1 MSDLKFTIIVP
12 TRERSDTLKHTI
24 KSVLAQDYSNFTV
37 LVSDNAS
44 EDDTAAVVASFND
57 PRVQY
62 VNTGTRVSMSE
73 NWEFA
78 LSHVNDGW
86 VTIIGDDDGLI
97 PGCLKKVSDI
107 AKSFNT
113 RAVRSNGCFYTWPSL
128 RNSEYGKL
136 GIRFKP
142 GCEIRR
148 TSSMLQNVLDG
159 KKSYTE
165 LPMLYNGGFVC
176 YSLIDEIKKIT
187 PRFFRSITPDV
198 YSAMVFSLVA
208 ENYVYSYEPLALN
221 GASIHSGGTANFE
234 KQKRKR
240 SYDPAKK
247 FHDENTIPF
256 NKMLPLTSNGEPI
269 KLISVLVYEAFL
281 NAEPFHS
288 FSSVKTSHA
297 QQLDLVNRE
306 TSQKS
311 SEIRNWIQ
319 DFAHL
324 HQLEVPN
331 SQQSFTTLIK
341 LKNWMRKMYDALN
354 IFVIEGS
361 KTIRLENVHSA
372 SILAGQLMDDR
383 PTHVLHLKN
392 VLMRVLAKLK

>member
-234 KQKRKR
+234 NIEQAYTVLDSCLEKYSDMKVITGGNNRGIDKIATAWAAARRIDVIVHRPDFKKHGSKR
-240 SYDPAKK
+240 A
-247 FHDENTIPF
+247 PF
-256 NKMLPLTSNGEPI
+256 MRNDAVVAMKPKG
-269 KLISVLVYEAFL
+269 VLVFVNPDDANGVAMNLLQKAEDAGIVGKRIVQEA
-281 NAEPFHS
+281 
-288 FSSVKTSHA
+288 
-297 QQLDLVNRE
+297 Q
-306 TSQKS
+306 
-311 SEIRNWIQ
+311 
-319 DFAHL
+319 
-324 HQLEVPN
+324 
-331 SQQSFTTLIK
+331 
-341 LKNWMRKMYDALN
+341 
-354 IFVIEGS
+354 
-361 KTIRLENVHSA
+361 
-372 SILAGQLMDDR
+372 
-383 PTHVLHLKN
+383 
-392 VLMRVLAKLK
+392 